1 MAEYLPQITQ
11 ACFGLSY
18 LIAFSLEVL
27 RIRWPRSG
35 LRYGG
40 LLFGAAGLF
49 THTFYLLTRQPDL
62 ASPSGSLFAVS
73 WVLAIFYL
81 YGSWH
86 HVRRA
91 WAVFVLP
98 VVLGLVWLGFM
109 LSSQTVV
116 GDTPSVPDWLIGN
129 RFWGGVHGI
138 LLLLAAVGV
147 SVGFL
152 ASIMYLFQAARLK
165 KKANPRGRLNMLS
178 LERLEAMNRRALNLA
193 FPLLTLGLL
202 LGAVLL
208 KQYHGLAENWFSV
221 KILGTVGLWLVFLVL
236 LYARYAV
243 NVPGRRLARLTLVAF
258 GLLVVV
264 LAAAHPFAGGMK

>member
-1 MAEYLPQITQ
+1 MSEFLPKITQ
-11 ACFGLSY
+11 VCFGLSY
-18 LIAFSLEVL
+18 LVAFGLELARV
-27 RIRWPRSG
+27 RWPRPG
-35 LRYGG
+35 LRYSG
-40 LLFGAAGLF
+40 LAFGSAGLF
-49 THTFYLLTRQPDL
+49 AHTVYLLYHQPDP

-81 YGSWH
+81 YGSLH
-86 HVRRA
+86 HARQA

-98 VVLGLVWLGFM
+98 VVLGLVWLGFV
-109 LSSQTVV
+109 LSSKTVV

-129 RFWGGVHGI
+129 RFWGTIHG
-138 LLLLAAVGV
+138 LLLLLSAVGI
-147 SVGFL
+147 SIGFL
-152 ASIMYLFQAARLK
+152 ASVMYLIQAARLK
-165 KKANPRGRLNMLS
+165 KKANPRGGMKMLS
-178 LERLEAMNRRALNLA
+178 LERLEAMNRRALNLT

-243 NVPGRRLARLTLVAF
+243 HVPGRRLARLTIVAF

-264 LAAAHPFAGGMK
+264 LAAAHPFAGGGK